1 MQALQMRTGLLAAIL
16 LMAIGPWS
24 HAATSSHRP
33 YVDGELLVK
42 YRENR
47 ASERAL
53 HYRAMWR
60 LSTIRTFENS
70 GLRKVM
76 MPDDMTMNQALA
88 IYRSDPEVLYAE
100 PNYRYRLQAIPDDA
114 EMGNLWGLVNDG
126 ATGTAD
132 ADMDADQAWDLETG
146 SRDIVVAVVD
156 SGVDA
161 NHPDLAANIWTNPG
175 ETPGNGVDDDNNGYV
190 DDVHGWDFADDD
202 NHPEAPVDTHGHG
215 THVAGIIGSVGNN
228 GAGVVGV
235 CWEVSIMPLR
245 FITAADYGT
254 TEDAIDAIRYAAENG
269 ADVINL
275 SWGGGGYSQALKD
288 EIDSAGLAGALV
300 VCAAGNDGNNLDDIK
315 TYPAS
320 FDSANVLSVGASD
333 ADDEPAW
340 FTNYSDSLVDVA
352 APGSGILSTVP
363 DRRTL
368 LSDDFSTL
376 ANWSTGGD
384 IAWGLQSI
392 GGEAM
397 LTESP
402 AGNYADNMDAWVRLD
417 PLDLSEVSG
426 TRLDFKII
434 GRTVDSGDRLY
445 VESSTNGTTWAPL
458 MVGLDDGPVQAI
470 TGTINTMQLA
480 VVDLKAYDG
489 VGSLH
494 IRFRFTSDDAD
505 TADGYLIDDLAVTC
519 ADTTHGIDEYAYY
532 QGTSMSAAYAS
543 GTAALILA
551 QKPTLTPTEVR
562 LLIESTVDPKPQ
574 LAGYAATGGRVN
586 AYRALVSV
594 AAVDLNSHAAATD
607 RIDLDW
613 TTGEPVDSGFEIQR
627 RPASGSDYTTIAI
640 VGTDDFAYIDSGLSD
655 GTTYIYRVLTLS
667 GGDRTGYSN
676 EAAATTPRAASV
688 AASSSDG
695 GGGGGGGCFI
705 RTAAG
710 NVDFFKKGRGPVLG
724 FGAALLVLVLIVWE
738 KIRQNNQQVV
748 EIRSNGRV
756 GRT

>member
-16 LMAIGPWS
+16 LLAIGPCVCAAAPS
-24 HAATSSHRP
+24 HQS

-42 YRENR
+42 YRESR

-60 LSTIRTFENS
+60 LSTVRTFEKS
-70 GLRKVM
+70 GLRKVRL
-76 MPDDMTMNQALA
+76 PTDMTMNQALVL
-88 IYRSDPEVLYAE
+88 YRSDPAVLYAE

-114 EMGNLWGLVNDG
+114 GMADLWGLVNDG
-126 ATGTAD
+126 SAGIAD

-146 SRDIVVAVVD
+146 SRGIVVAVVD

-161 NHPDLAANIWTNPG
+161 KHPDLAANIWTNPG
-175 ETPGNGVDDDNNGYV
+175 ETPENGVDDDNNGYV
-190 DDVHGWDFADDD
+190 DDLHGWDFADDD
-202 NHPEAPVDTHGHG
+202 NHPEAPVDSHGHG
-215 THVAGIIGSVGNN
+215 THVAGIIGAVGNN
-228 GAGVVGV
+228 GVGVVGV
-235 CWEVSIMPLR
+235 CWQVSIMPLR

-275 SWGGGGYSQALKD
+275 SWGGSGYSQALKD
-288 EIDSAGLAGALV
+288 EIDAAGLAGALV
-300 VCAAGNDGNNLDDIK
+300 VCAAGNDGNNLDDVK

-352 APGSGILSTVP
+352 APGSDILSTVP

-376 ANWSTGGD
+376 SNWTAGGD
-384 IAWGLQSI
+384 MAWGRQSI
-392 GGEAM
+392 GGEVM
-397 LTESP
+397 LSESP
-402 AGNYADNMDAWVRLD
+402 AGDYADNLDAWVSLA
-417 PLDLSEVSG
+417 PLDLSDASG
-426 TRLDFKII
+426 SRLDFWIF
-434 GRTVDSGDRLY
+434 GNTAGDGDRLT
-445 VESSTNGTTWAPL
+445 VEASSNNGATWTPL
-458 MVGLDDGPVQAI
+458 WVGLDDGPVQAVSGPI
-470 TGTINTMQLA
+470 GTSQLA
-480 VVDLKAYDG
+480 VADLKAYDG

-494 IRFRFTSDDAD
+494 IRFRFTSDAAD
-505 TADGYLIDDLAVTC
+505 TADGYLIDNLTVTC
-519 ADTTHGIDEYAYY
+519 ADTTHGADDYQFY

-543 GTAALILA
+543 GTAALIMT
-551 QKPTLTPTEVR
+551 QKPSLTPTEVR

-586 AYRALVSV
+586 AYRALISV
-594 AAVDLNSHAAATD
+594 AAVALNSHAAATD
-607 RIDLDW
+607 RIDLNW
-613 TTGEPVDSGFEIQR
+613 STGEPVDSGFEIQR
-627 RPASGSDYTTIAI
+627 RPASGSDYATIAI
-640 VGTDDFAYIDSGLSD
+640 VGTDEFDYTDDGLSG
-655 GTTYIYRVLTLS
+655 GTTYVYRVLTLN

-695 GGGGGGGCFI
+695 GGGGGCFI
-705 RTAAG
+705 GTAAG
-710 NVDFFKKGRGPVLG
+710 NVDYFRKGRGPVLG
-724 FGAALLVLVLIVWE
+724 FGAALLILVLIVRE
-738 KIRQNNQQVV
+738 KIRQNNQQAV

-756 GRT
+756 DRI